1 MKSPSSTDRQFFQQ
15 QLIDWFQTA
24 SRDLPWRQTRDPYA
38 ILVSEMMLQQT
49 QVDRVIPKYH
59 AFLKRFPTA
68 ARLARAKQADVVAL
82 WQGLGYNRRAL
93 YLQKACQ
100 VVTHELGGEFPQTIE
115 GLQKLPGIGPYTA
128 GAIASFA
135 FELKTPLVDTNVER
149 VIGRIFLGFREL
161 SSTTQKEFWTLMQDL
176 LPHKDRIWIF
186 NQAIMEFGA
195 LICTASKPQ
204 CNSCPMQKICTSF
217 PEIQTA
223 PKELLKYKTAPVEK
237 QYFGQPRRIWR
248 GKILKFLHTTPNGAT
263 LNQIGKAIQADFDST
278 RLPWLEEVVSTLQKD
293 GFVTVQQQRVA
304 LTK

>member
-1 MKSPSSTDRQFFQQ
+1 MKQPSSAAQ
-15 QLIDWFQTA
+15 QLFQKTLVGWFQKA
-24 SRDLPWRQTRDPYA
+24 SRDLPWRKTRDPYA

-68 ARLARAKQADVVAL
+68 ADLATAKQADVVAL

-100 VVTHELGGEFPQTIE
+100 VVTNELDGEFPQTIE

-128 GAIASFA
+128 GAVASFA

-161 SSTTQKEFWTLMQDL
+161 PKTTQKDFWALMQEL
-176 LPHKDRIWIF
+176 LPRKDRIWIF

-195 LICTASKPQ
+195 LVCTASKPK
-204 CNSCPMQKICTSF
+204 CTECPLKTICTSY

-223 PKELLKYKTAPVEK
+223 PKELLKYKTAVVEK

-263 LNQIGKAIQADFDST
+263 LNQIGKAIQADFDAT
-278 RLPWLEEVVSTLQKD
+278 RLPWLRNVIATLEKD
-293 GFVTVQQQRVA
+293 DFVTVKNNRVS
-304 LTK
+304 LQ

>member
-1 MKSPSSTDRQFFQQ
+1 MKSPSSRDRQFFQK
-15 QLIDWFQTA
+15 QLISWFKQA

-68 ARLARAKQADVVAL
+68 ADLATAKQADVVAL

-100 VVTHELGGEFPQTIE
+100 VVTHELGGKFPQTIE

-161 SSTTQKEFWTLMQDL
+161 PETTQKEFWDLMTAL
-176 LPHKDRIWIF
+176 LPRKDRIWIF

-195 LICTASKPQ
+195 LVCTASQPK
-204 CNSCPMQKICTSF
+204 CDSCPMQKICTSF

-223 PKELLKYKTAPVEK
+223 PKELLKYKTVVKEK

-263 LNQIGKAIQADFDST
+263 LNQIGKAIQPDFDST
-278 RLPWLEEVVSTLQKD
+278 RLPWLKTVITALEKD
-293 GFVTVQQQRVA
+293 GFIKITTQRIFLA
-304 LTK
+304 

>member
-1 MKSPSSTDRQFFQQ
+1 MKSPSHTDRQLFQR
-15 QLIDWFQTA
+15 QLIRWFQSA

-68 ARLARAKQADVVAL
+68 ADLATAKQADVVAL

-100 VVTHELGGEFPQTIE
+100 VVTNELGGEFPHTIE
-115 GLQKLPGIGPYTA
+115 GLQQLPGIGPYTA

-161 SSTTQKEFWTLMQDL
+161 PDTTQKEFWDLMTAL
-176 LPHKDRIWIF
+176 LPRKDRIWIF

-195 LICTASKPQ
+195 LMCTASKPK
-204 CNSCPMQKICTSF
+204 CGTCPMQKICTSF
-217 PEIQTA
+217 PDIQTA
-223 PKELLKYKTAPVEK
+223 PKEALRYKKAAVET

-248 GKILKFLHTTPNGAT
+248 GKILKFLHTQPNGAT
-263 LNQIGKAIQADFDST
+263 LNQVGKAIQEDFDST
-278 RLPWLEEVVSTLQKD
+278 RLPWLRNVITTLEKD
-293 GFVTVQQQRVA
+293 GFVIIKKGRISLV
-304 LTK
+304 

>member
-1 MKSPSSTDRQFFQQ
+1 MKQASPTPQ
-15 QLIDWFQTA
+15 QLFQKALVRWFQKA
-24 SRDLPWRQTRDPYA
+24 SRDLPWRKTRDPYG

-49 QVDRVIPKYH
+49 QVDRVIPKYE
-59 AFLKRFPTA
+59 AFMKRFPTA
-68 ARLARAKQADVVAL
+68 AVLATAKQADIVAL

-100 VVTHELGGEFPQTIE
+100 VVTNELEGAFPQTIE

-135 FELKTPLVDTNVER
+135 FELKTSLVDTNVER

-161 SSTTQKEFWTLMQDL
+161 PQTTQKEFWALMQTL
-176 LPHKDRIWIF
+176 LPRKDRIWIF

-195 LICTASKPQ
+195 LVCTASKPK
-204 CNSCPMQKICTSF
+204 CETCPMQKICVSF

-223 PKELLKYKTAPVEK
+223 PKEALRYKKTVTEK

-248 GKILKFLHTTPNGAT
+248 GKILKFLHTKPNGAT
-263 LNQIGKAIQADFDST
+263 FAQVGKAIQDDFDAT
-278 RLPWLEEVVSTLQKD
+278 RLSWLSDVLATLEKD
-293 GFVTVQQQRVA
+293 GFVYTKNTRVF
-304 LTK
+304 LV